1 MRKLASVQKI
11 EWIKPIEGKD
21 RIALFGILGWSVICQ
36 KTIGE
41 VGDNVV
47 YCEIDSVLPEK
58 EEFEFLRSKK
68 FHIKTMKMSGVI
80 SQGICFPMSIL
91 PERKQGYK
99 VGDDVTDI
107 IGVTEFT
114 EVMDDPVAPGQ
125 KSTKKKNPLMRFALY
140 RRLFGNKYQK
150 DSFPSEYLSKTDE
163 TRIQSTP
170 WLLEDKKDKWIATEK
185 VDGTSGTFLLV
196 KKHKL
201 FKRTAYEYM
210 VCSRNRRL
218 PVNDGSV
225 YWQVSDKYMIK
236 EKLMNMIGDREW
248 IAIQGEC
255 IAPKVQKNKYGVSEP
270 HMYVF
275 NLLTPKG
282 RWGSVAARDYLGTRG
297 FDFVPIVDE
306 DFKLPDTVD
315 EMITLAH
322 GKSMLADTLR
332 EGLVVRSC
340 EGTKSFKAV
349 DPEFLLKWSE

>member
-1 MRKLASVQKI
+1 MRKLASVQRI
-11 EWIKPIEGKD
+11 EWIRPIEGKD
-21 RIALFGILGWSVICQ
+21 KIALYGILGWSVICQ
-36 KTIGE
+36 KTIGN
-41 VGDNVV
+41 VGDLVV
-47 YCEIDSVLPEK
+47 YCEVDSVLPER

-91 PERKQGYK
+91 PEKKGGYK

-107 IGVTEFT
+107 IGVTEFA
-114 EVMDDPVAPGQ
+114 EVVDDPVVLANN
-125 KSTKKKNPLMRFALY
+125 KKKNPLMRFELY
-140 RRLFGNKYQK
+140 RKLFGKKKAK
-150 DSFPSEYLSKTDE
+150 DSFPTEYISKTDE
-163 TRIQSTP
+163 TRIQSAP
-170 WLLEDKKDKWIATEK
+170 WYLEDKDTKWVATEK

-196 KKHKL
+196 RKKNL
-201 FKRTAYEYM
+201 FKKDRFEYM

-218 PVNDGSV
+218 LVNDGSV

-315 EMITLAH
+315 EMLEIAH

-340 EGTKSFKAV
+340 EGIMSFKAV
-349 DPEFLLKWSE
+349 DPKFLLKWDE